1 MWVKGWMPWK
11 GGDWNPLKNYGYQS
25 HMFTSTT
32 DRTHAKIFCQSSQK
46 RCKEK
51 TRKWKRGNCKA
62 FCVTSNCNKERAM
75 FSNLKK
81 WIDTKY
87 SSKIKDFNR
96 NSAVYERKCLI
107 MIMFS
112 GCWQRKKLTP
122 LWNLQNKGV

>member
-1 MWVKGWMPWK
+1 MNLCVCIKKVGCPIKKKGGGGNVGQGVDALK
-11 GGDWNPLKNYGYQS
+11 RGDWNPLKNYGYQS

-51 TRKWKRGNCKA
+51 TRKGKRGNCKA

-81 WIDTKY
+81 
-87 SSKIKDFNR
+87 
-96 NSAVYERKCLI
+96 
-107 MIMFS
+107 
-112 GCWQRKKLTP
+112 
-122 LWNLQNKGV
+122 